1 MCMAYSNGM
10 DVFLFFQ
17 SGGGGGATMA
27 AQAVQEKVVSGQKI
41 HQLREVVLVS
51 KTHICSL
58 SFLPLSGEVW
68 L

>member
-1 MCMAYSNGM
+1 MCMSHSNGIN
-10 DVFLFFQ
+10 VFFSVQ
-17 SGGGGGATMA
+17 GGGATSTT
-27 AQAVQEKVVSGQKI
+27 QAVKKKVAGGKKI

-58 SFLPLSGEVW
+58 NLLPLSGEVW